1 MKIPK
6 AFHPI
11 LGVLIGA
18 ILFLVGIAILT
29 VAFVGVVKAAD
40 YAAPYFAQLVKGF
53 HLLIHKILSLL

>member
-40 YAAPYFAQLVKGF
+40 YAAPYFTQLIKGF

>member
-11 LGVLIGA
+11 LGVLTGF

-29 VAFVGVVKAAD
+29 IVFVGVVKAAN
-40 YAAPYFAQLVKGF
+40 YAEHYFAEVVKGF
-53 HLLIHKILSLL
+53 HLLIHRILSL

>member
-11 LGVLIGA
+11 LGVLTGF

-29 VAFVGVVKAAD
+29 IVFVGVVKAAT
-40 YAAPYFAQLVKGF
+40 YAEPYFAEVVQGF
-53 HLLIHKILSLL
+53 HLLIHRILSL